1 MDTPLDPTN
10 DATAPADPGAK
21 IAPAGPLPNRMRPRD
36 LSEFVGQPHLLGPGG
51 PLAAMIR
58 AGASPSMLL
67 WGPPG
72 TGKTTLAHLTAAAIE
87 ADFVALSA
95 INATVADIRATIA
108 TATTRRAEGRRTV
121 LFLDEM
127 HRFDK
132 RQQDTL
138 LRAVE
143 SGVLT
148 LIGATTES
156 PFSSINEAL
165 LSRMRLFRLAP
176 LTEADLRTLVE
187 RALSDERGLAGR
199 FELSPEAATQLL
211 EIGGGDAR
219 RTLDFLETAAI
230 IAGTPSDDLFAEGA
244 AAPLG
249 RPVIGLTAV
258 EAAAQQARL
267 DYDSTGCLSAFIKS
281 IRGNDPDG
289 ALYWLAT
296 MLIAGED
303 PRVIA
308 RRLVISS
315 GEDIGAADPRGI
327 GVAVAAAAAVKYV
340 GMPELQYVL
349 SNATVLLAT
358 MPKSPRAGQAYFAI
372 RAQIEA
378 SGTNPVPAHLRTG
391 SKRYRDP
398 RAADQSGPRA
408 FYLDQQYLPD
418 ALAGRRFYTPS
429 DSGLESQI
437 KARLARLRGE
447 EPKL

>member
-1 MDTPLDPTN
+1 
-10 DATAPADPGAK
+10 
-21 IAPAGPLPNRMRPRD
+21 MRPRD
-36 LSEFVGQPHLLGPGG
+36 LSEFVGQIHLLGPGG

-108 TATTRRAEGRRTV
+108 TATERRADGRRTV

-165 LSRMRLFRLAP
+165 LSRMRLFRLSP
-176 LTEADLRTLVE
+176 LGEADLRALVD
-187 RALSDERGLAGR
+187 RALVDERGLAGR
-199 FELSPEAATQLL
+199 FDLSAEAATQLL

-230 IAGTPSDDLFAEGA
+230 IAGTPSADLFTEGA
-244 AAPLG
+244 AASVG
-249 RPVIGLTAV
+249 KPVIDLVAI
-258 EAAAQQARL
+258 EAAAQQARV

-281 IRGNDPDG
+281 VRGNDPDG

-296 MLIAGED
+296 MLVAGED
-303 PRVIA
+303 PRVIT

-315 GEDIGAADPRGI
+315 GEDIGAADPRAMQ
-327 GVAVAAAAAVKYV
+327 VAVAAAQAVEVV

-349 SNATVLLAT
+349 ANATVLLAC

-372 RAQIEA
+372 RDLIEA
-378 SGTNPVPAHLRTG
+378 GGTDPVPAHLRTG

-398 RAADQSGPRA
+398 RKADQSGPRA
-408 FYLDQQYLPD
+408 FWIDQQYLPD
-418 ALAGRRFYTPS
+418 ALASRRFYEPS
-429 DSGLESQI
+429 EAGLEAQI
-437 KARLARLRGE
+437 AARLARLRGVDRPE
-447 EPKL
+447 GQTKAEDQEPKA